1 MAFPRRVLGDQEHLL
16 LHTHPHW
23 KMLVL
28 PVALVPIVVGLAAFG
43 FAAMPSGSMQTAGRY
58 TVIGVGLILLIAFSF
73 LPWLRW
79 RTTHFV
85 LTDQRIILRS
95 GILSRTGR
103 DIPLA
108 RVNDVTFTHTLF
120 ERLLRCGTLV
130 VESGGERG
138 QLVVDDMPKV
148 EDVQRRLAG
157 LVESSLDGRRVAPP
171 EQWQHDDSAD
181 ADATRSVD

>member
-1 MAFPRRVLGDQEHLL
+1 MAFPQRVLGDGEHLL
-16 LHTHPHW
+16 LHEHQHW
-23 KMLVL
+23 KALVL
-28 PVALVPIVVGLAAFG
+28 PIALVPVVVGLAAFG
-43 FAAMPSGSMQTAGRY
+43 FAAMPAGSVQTAGRY
-58 TVIGVGLILLIAFSF
+58 TVIGVALILLFAFSF

-138 QLVVDDMPKV
+138 QLVVDDMPRV
-148 EDVQRRLAG
+148 EDVQRQLAE
-157 LVESSLDGRRVAPP
+157 LVEKSLDGRRIAPP
-171 EQWQHDDSAD
+171 EQWRHDDSEE
-181 ADATRSVD
+181 ADATRTVD